1 MNTEW
6 KYAPK
11 SLDEYIFGTDEVKDT
26 VMQYVEG
33 GARRPLILHGFF
45 GTGKSLLARL
55 IPKAIDGSAVM
66 VDRIN
71 GSDLVNKTQ
80 QLEFLDRPE
89 RFDHLFE
96 PADQSRWY
104 TIVEEMSVDVKAK
117 EAMRV
122 LMDKMSQRTQ
132 FIFTTNELHKIDGA
146 IQSRSEVLRIDPLT
160 AEQFLP
166 RAEHILEAEG
176 VRIPRDLLG
185 QILEDVYVNY
195 RDNREYYKTLD
206 RLIFKAK
213 QRNKAAVDVAY

>member
-11 SLDEYIFGTDEVKDT
+11 SLDEYIFANDETKDT

-45 GTGKSLLARL
+45 GTGKSLLAEL
-55 IPKAIDGSAVM
+55 IPKAIDGPNVM
-66 VDRIN
+66 VDKID
-71 GSDLVNKTQ
+71 GSDLVNKSQ
-80 QLEFLDRPE
+80 QIENLDRPE
-89 RFDHLFE
+89 QFDKLFE
-96 PADQSRWY
+96 PENQSRWY
-104 TIVEEMSVDVKAK
+104 MVIEEMSVDVKAK
-117 EAMRV
+117 EVLRV
-122 LMDKMSQRTQ
+122 LLDKMSRRTQ

-146 IQSRSEVLRIDPLT
+146 VQSRSAVVQIDPLT

-176 VRIPRDLLG
+176 VRIPRDLLEK
-185 QILEDVYVNY
+185 ILEDVYVNY
-195 RDNREYYKTLD
+195 PDNREYYKTLD

-213 QRNKAAVDVAY
+213 QRNKAPADVIY